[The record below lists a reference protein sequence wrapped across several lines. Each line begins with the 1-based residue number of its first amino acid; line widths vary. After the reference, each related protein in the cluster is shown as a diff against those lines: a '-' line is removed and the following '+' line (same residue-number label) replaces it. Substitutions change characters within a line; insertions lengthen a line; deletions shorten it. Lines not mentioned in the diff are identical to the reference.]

1 MIIKN
6 IKLKDFRNYNDL
18 DLNLDS
24 GINILYGNNAQG
36 KTNIIEAIFLSA
48 IGKSFRTNK
57 DSELINLNKEKAIIN
72 VKYEASDRD
81 GSINIEIS
89 DKKRVKINEIPLK
102 KLSEI
107 LGKIYV
113 VLFTPDDIN
122 ILKGSPSNR
131 RKFLNIMISQLRP
144 LYMFALSEYTQTMN
158 QRNTYLKQIKL
169 ENRPEDLLDIWD
181 MKLSELGM
189 KIFLYRK
196 EFIEKISEK
205 IQAVHSKITNN
216 NEKIEIIYNF
226 NCSGKKE
233 YLENL
238 RKNRRIDII
247 KGSTTYGIHK
257 DDFNININN
266 NLISAY
272 GSQGQH
278 RTAILSLKISEL
290 QIIYDEVGEYPIL
303 LLDDFMSELDNQ
315 RRTNLLE
322 NINNNQVIITC
333 TEKNFF
339 EGVKSKLYNVQNGKI
354 I

>member
-1 MIIKN
+1 MIVKN

-18 DLNLDS
+18 ELNLDS
-24 GINILYGNNAQG
+24 GINIFYGNNAQG

-57 DSELINLNKEKAIIN
+57 DSELIKFNENKAIIDIN
-72 VKYEASDRD
+72 YEASDRE
-81 GSINIEIS
+81 GNINIEIS
-89 DKKRVKINEIPLK
+89 DKKRVKINDIPLK

-144 LYMFALSEYTQTMN
+144 LYMFALSEYTQAMN

-169 ENRPEDLLDIWD
+169 ENRAEDMLDIWD
-181 MKLSELGM
+181 MKLAELGM
-189 KIFLYRK
+189 KIYSYRK
-196 EFIEKISEK
+196 EFIEKISDK
-205 IQAVHSKITNN
+205 IQDVHSKITNN
-216 NEKIEIIYNF
+216 NEKIEITYNF
-226 NCSGKKE
+226 ECKNKQE

-247 KGSTTYGIHK
+247 KGSTNYGVHK
-257 DDFNININN
+257 DDFYININN
-266 NLISAY
+266 NLISAF

-290 QIIYDEVGEYPIL
+290 QIIHDEV
-303 LLDDFMSELDNQ
+303 
-315 RRTNLLE
+315 
-322 NINNNQVIITC
+322 
-333 TEKNFF
+333 
-339 EGVKSKLYNVQNGKI
+339 
-354 I
+354 